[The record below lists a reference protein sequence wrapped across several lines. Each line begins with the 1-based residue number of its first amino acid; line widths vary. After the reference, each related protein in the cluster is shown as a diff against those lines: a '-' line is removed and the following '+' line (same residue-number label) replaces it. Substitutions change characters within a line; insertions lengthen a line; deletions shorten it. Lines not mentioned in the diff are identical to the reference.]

1 MAPEDLSASEGP
13 EQNSPDLV
21 ARAMLDPYFR
31 HGAVAADNAAKT
43 LGWGSGA
50 EVAAAYPASIRDR
63 CSKTG
68 AGDLSEASQLLLAQ
82 ALTLDTIFTE
92 FASSA
97 ARTSSIDAAERFMR
111 LALKAQANGR
121 ATLEALT
128 KLHQPREQIVRHI
141 HVNEGGQAVIAD
153 EFHHHAVAGGSEQN
167 YGGQPHATRAAGSGT
182 TLLGQDPQGHGLPI
196 PGSEGQRPL
205 PNARRQGQRRTSW
218 QPKRLE
224 AWREVDSD

>member
-1 MAPEDLSASEGP
+1 MADSELTDAPESAEP
-13 EQNSPDLV
+13 NPPHLL

-31 HGAVAADNAAKT
+31 HARVAADSAAKT
-43 LGWGSGA
+43 LGWGSGD
-50 EVAAAYPASIRDR
+50 EVAAAYPASFRDR
-63 CSKTG
+63 CGKASG
-68 AGDLSEASQLLLAQ
+68 GDLADASHVLMAQ

-97 ARTSSIDAAERFMR
+97 VRTTSVDAAERFMR

-153 EFHHHAVAGGSEQN
+153 EFHHHAAAGGSGEN
-167 YGGQPHATRAAGSGT
+167 YVGQPHATRAAGSST
-182 TLLGQDPQGHGLPI
+182 AMLGSDPLRNPVPVAGG
-196 PGSEGQRPL
+196 EGQSTL
-205 PNARRQGQRRTSW
+205 PNARRKGKRR
-218 QPKRLE
+218 
-224 AWREVDSD
+224 A